1 MPFSGSIS
9 IFSCASRQPEK
20 LVYCPEMVWTFITQ
34 TEMRPWCRALG
45 ITFPVA
51 KQDNLPQLKVNQNC
65 VVIYYLLALQLLC
78 YSWQSLKVYNPKH
91 NTHDWYMRECCVI
104 ALVDVFWV
112 LILYSTF
119 NFFFLKYRSFLT
131 H

>member
-1 MPFSGSIS
+1 MSNPSQPIFSRSSNFERRMFFCVWTFLPFYVSIF

-91 NTHDWYMRECCVI
+91 NTHT
-104 ALVDVFWV
+104 V
-112 LILYSTF
+112 LILGGLVQF
-119 NFFFLKYRSFLT
+119 
-131 H
+131 

>member
-1 MPFSGSIS
+1 MSNPSQPIFSRSSNFERRMFFCVWTFLPFYVSIF

-51 KQDNLPQLKVNQNC
+51 KQDNLPQLKVNQKGWLA
-65 VVIYYLLALQLLC
+65 IAKLKPLSLFISLL
-78 YSWQSLKVYNPKH
+78 SMLKKAFVNVKI
-91 NTHDWYMRECCVI
+91 E
-104 ALVDVFWV
+104 
-112 LILYSTF
+112 
-119 NFFFLKYRSFLT
+119 K
-131 H
+131 